1 MLAGTSP
8 RSWWSTPTC
17 MARYVVLPSAR
28 RSRDS
33 TRGAY
38 RYNPA
43 PFRSLKGPFD
53 MSLAFVFPGQGSQSV
68 GMMGALA
75 KVPPVIEATLAEAAE
90 VLGLDLWQRCQK
102 GPPEALNATESTQ
115 PAMLTAGVATYR
127 LWRERGG
134 AVPGAMAG
142 HSLGE
147 FTALVAAGCL
157 DFKTAVDL
165 VRYRGE
171 LMQAAVPPGQGAMA
185 AILGLEDIDI
195 DEACNEASQG
205 EVVEA
210 VNFNAPG
217 QVVIAGV
224 ATAVA
229 RAIEIASAK
238 GARRALELPISV
250 PAHSSLMQPAAEQLR
265 VRLGGTTFTPAFSV
279 AVEGVDMQMHTTAE
293 GIRAGL
299 VKQLYTPVYWAA
311 TVRTMITA
319 GATHL
324 VECGPGKVLTG
335 LNRRVDKN
343 RDLKMMALEDPQSL
357 DDALAA
363 LKI

>member
-1 MLAGTSP
+1 MLS
-8 RSWWSTPTC
+8 
-17 MARYVVLPSAR
+17 
-28 RSRDS
+28 
-33 TRGAY
+33 
-38 RYNPA
+38 
-43 PFRSLKGPFD
+43 
-53 MSLAFVFPGQGSQSV
+53 
-68 GMMGALA
+68 ALA
-75 KVPPVIEATLAEAAE
+75 KVSPTIEATFAEASA
-90 VLGLDLWQRCQK
+90 VLGYDLWRRCQD
-102 GPPEALNATESTQ
+102 GPLELLNSTQCTQ
-115 PAMLTAGVATYR
+115 PAMLTAGIATYR

-134 AVPGAMAG
+134 PQPKLMAG

-147 FTALVAAGCL
+147 FTALVAAGTM
-157 DFKTAVDL
+157 DFGTAVDL
-165 VRYRGE
+165 VKYRGE

-185 AILGLEDIDI
+185 AIMGLEDLDV
-195 DEACNEASQG
+195 DEACLEASQG

-224 ATAVA
+224 AAAVA
-229 RAIEIASAK
+229 RAIKVATAK

-265 VRLGGTTFTPAFSV
+265 VRLERTAFTPASAV
-279 AVEGVDMQMHTTAE
+279 AVYGVDVKTHASAD

-299 VKQLYTPVYWAA
+299 VKQLYTPVYWAS

-319 GATHL
+319 GATQI
-324 VECGPGKVLTG
+324 VECGPGKILTG
-335 LNRRVDKN
+335 LNRRVGKN

-363 LKI
+363 VKL

>member
-1 MLAGTSP
+1 
-8 RSWWSTPTC
+8 
-17 MARYVVLPSAR
+17 
-28 RSRDS
+28 
-33 TRGAY
+33 
-38 RYNPA
+38 
-43 PFRSLKGPFD
+43 
-53 MSLAFVFPGQGSQSV
+53 MSIAFVFPGQGSQSI
-68 GMMGALA
+68 GMMSGLA
-75 KVPPVIEATLAEAAE
+75 KVSPVIAATFGDASA
-90 VLGLDLWQRCQK
+90 VLGYDLWQRCQE
-102 GPPEALNATESTQ
+102 GPPEALNSTECTQ

-134 AVPGAMAG
+134 PRPSMMAG

-147 FTALVAAGCL
+147 FTALVAADFL

-165 VRYRGE
+165 VKYRGE

-195 DEACNEASQG
+195 EDACAEASQD

-217 QVVIAGV
+217 QVVIAGH
-224 ATAVA
+224 AAAVA

-238 GARRALELPISV
+238 GARRALALPISV

-265 VRLGGTTFTPAFSV
+265 IRLESTAFTPAPGI
-279 AVEGVDMQMHTTAE
+279 AVYGVDVKTHTTGE

-319 GATHL
+319 GATQI
-324 VECGPGKVLTG
+324 VECGPGKILTG

-343 RDLKMMALEDPQSL
+343 RDLKMTALEDPESL
-357 DDALAA
+357 DDALATI
-363 LKI
+363 K

>member
-1 MLAGTSP
+1 
-8 RSWWSTPTC
+8 
-17 MARYVVLPSAR
+17 
-28 RSRDS
+28 
-33 TRGAY
+33 
-38 RYNPA
+38 
-43 PFRSLKGPFD
+43 
-53 MSLAFVFPGQGSQSV
+53 MSIAFVFPGQGSQSI
-68 GMMGALA
+68 GMMSALA
-75 KVPPVIEATLAEAAE
+75 KVSPVIAATFGEASAA
-90 VLGLDLWQRCQK
+90 LGYDLWQRCQE
-102 GPPEALNATESTQ
+102 GPPEALNSTECTQ

-134 AVPGAMAG
+134 ARPQMMAG

-147 FTALVAAGCL
+147 FTALVAADFL

-165 VRYRGE
+165 VKYRGE
-171 LMQAAVPPGQGAMA
+171 LMQAAVPPGEGAMA

-195 DEACNEASQG
+195 EEACAEASQG

-217 QVVIAGV
+217 QVVIAGL
-224 ATAVA
+224 AGAVA
-229 RAIEIASAK
+229 RAIEIATAK
-238 GARRALELPISV
+238 GARRALALPISV

-265 VRLGGTTFTPAFSV
+265 ARLESTAFTPV
-279 AVEGVDMQMHTTAE
+279 PGIAVYGVDCKTHSTPE

-319 GATHL
+319 GATQI
-324 VECGPGKVLTG
+324 VECGPGKILTG

-343 RDLKMMALEDPQSL
+343 RDLKMTALEDPASV
-357 DDALAA
+357 DDALATI
-363 LKI
+363 K